1 MSYIPPVRLYL
12 ILSLLYFTLLSFT
25 NSEYFKFTEAN
36 QNEQD
41 NQQLVFGLDNQDSVK
56 VDVPATIDSLTIVNN
71 DSILESKTKSIL
83 KRMNTKE
90 GRKEFNER
98 FPSYISVGMF
108 VLMPL
113 TALIFYLMFFK
124 NTFYIQHLVFVLHLQ
139 SAMYLLF
146 AFLNLVELGLNND
159 WMDLI
164 NVLLFLFLL
173 LIWIKKFYGLK
184 WLKTVWKTFL
194 FLFFYGILFLF
205 FLVVVAG
212 LNVWF
217 M

>member
-1 MSYIPPVRLYL
+1 M
-12 ILSLLYFTLLSFT
+12 
-25 NSEYFKFTEAN
+25 
-36 QNEQD
+36 
-41 NQQLVFGLDNQDSVK
+41 
-56 VDVPATIDSLTIVNN
+56 PATIDSLSIANS
-71 DSILESKTKSIL
+71 DSILESKTKSIF

-98 FPSYISVGMF
+98 LPSYMSVGMF

-113 TALIFYLMFFK
+113 TAFIFYLMFFK
-124 NTFYIQHLVFVLHLQ
+124 NAFYIQHLVFVIHLQ

-146 AFLNLVELGLNND
+146 VFLNLIELGFNNN
-159 WMDLI
+159 WIDLI
-164 NVLLFLFLL
+164 IVLLFLFLL
-173 LIWIKKFYGLK
+173 LIWIIKFYGLK
-184 WLKTVWKTFL
+184 RLKTVWKSFL

-205 FLVVVAG
+205 FLVVVEG